1 MVLPAEYSWLAVF
14 LETDSLW
21 YEDSLN
27 WDEVFDLCVADFS
40 LLHAL
45 FNSYFNNSF
54 TFISSFTKL
63 SILDVLLLTFTD
75 KYNFAKELFDFFIL
89 DIYFLFNANFYFLN
103 FLFFT
108 DYQDFFS
115 LVLYYSPELILAVS
129 DFANIYLNNS
139 AFLTTIAATYDMY
152 ADVLST
158 VWSEFTESLLL
169 FYYFIWLIIFFFNSF
184 NFSKWALLNENYI
197 YKLYL
202 YTFTLSHELRIQF
215 EVALHVL
222 FFFIF
227 YWSMAI
233 ASFDDDQEEIIDV
246 IDISFFFFFLSM
258 IGFLFIKYSIH
269 YFSFLEASINDTNTI
284 KVITKQFVRD
294 ITNTFALFL
303 RAFTLLLRLNVYDTL
318 DDLYDSYYI
327 YVGDFDDDEYLSE
340 LWISFSSV
348 LFYDSDVHDDRIYS
362 LEEEADLNYDLF
374 YIYFMCF
381 AKLYLFIFFIVEEI
395 GRLLLAFYI
404 CYLILFEVHA
414 VNCSYKEDRFF
425 FKKK

>member
-1 MVLPAEYSWLAVF
+1 
-14 LETDSLW
+14 
-21 YEDSLN
+21 
-27 WDEVFDLCVADFS
+27 
-40 LLHAL
+40 
-45 FNSYFNNSF
+45 
-54 TFISSFTKL
+54 
-63 SILDVLLLTFTD
+63 
-75 KYNFAKELFDFFIL
+75 
-89 DIYFLFNANFYFLN
+89 
-103 FLFFT
+103 
-108 DYQDFFS
+108 
-115 LVLYYSPELILAVS
+115 
-129 DFANIYLNNS
+129 
-139 AFLTTIAATYDMY
+139 
-152 ADVLST
+152 
-158 VWSEFTESLLL
+158 
-169 FYYFIWLIIFFFNSF
+169 
-184 NFSKWALLNENYI
+184 
-197 YKLYL
+197 
-202 YTFTLSHELRIQF
+202 
-215 EVALHVL
+215 
-222 FFFIF
+222 
-227 YWSMAI
+227 
-233 ASFDDDQEEIIDV
+233 
-246 IDISFFFFFLSM
+246 M

-269 YFSFLEASINDTNTI
+269 YFSFLEASINDTNTV